1 MQTYFWYLPKLREQE
16 ITYSFSLV
24 NPCED
29 STNSNI
35 MTENKVVH
43 RMLEASSWQFK
54 SSLKVSFFSYYH
66 CSFVNF
72 EICHTYFIMR
82 IKGRKQI

>member
-24 NPCED
+24 DPCED

-35 MTENKVVH
+35 MTENKVVQ

-72 EICHTYFIMR
+72 S
-82 IKGRKQI
+82 QVS